1 MKCACRKLHILIPS
15 FPIYKGI
22 YLCPARQGHNTEE
35 INDGPTR
42 GHHSGPPPTPRI
54 SHFWRLVRDCAAAVR
69 VNRFRVSFFPP
80 PVCFFHGEKI
90 KKKVSNHFPFSLFL
104 LAPADDVVV
113 VGKVKIENRK
123 LAARLLL

>member
-1 MKCACRKLHILIPS
+1 
-15 FPIYKGI
+15 
-22 YLCPARQGHNTEE
+22 
-35 INDGPTR
+35 
-42 GHHSGPPPTPRI
+42 
-54 SHFWRLVRDCAAAVR
+54 
-69 VNRFRVSFFPP
+69 VSFFPP

-123 LAARLLL
+123 LAARLLLYYCRKWRYSRAPRSPCAHV